1 MMYKGGRSMAK
12 DSILVFKC
20 LADKSRLMII
30 SSLMEKPMYVEL
42 LSERLGL
49 SASTISFHLKKMEE
63 AGLVSS
69 VKEQY
74 YMIYHVNREIFSS
87 TLAELINCKDED
99 IKIQEERQEA
109 YRNKVIQTF
118 FSCGKLK
125 SIPVQR
131 KKKRIIL
138 EEIAK
143 KFQMGKSYPEKQV
156 NLVIA
161 EFHDDFCTIRRD
173 MISEKLFT
181 RENGIYT
188 LCDKV

>member
-1 MMYKGGRSMAK
+1 MAK
-12 DSILVFKC
+12 DSILIFKC

-49 SASTISFHLKKMEE
+49 AASTISFHLKKMEE
-63 AGLVSS
+63 AGIVNS

-74 YMIYHVNREIFSS
+74 YMIYHVNKEIFSW
-87 TLAELINCKDED
+87 TLTELIKGEDDD

-109 YRNKVIQTF
+109 YRDKVIQSF
-118 FSCGKLK
+118 FIYGKLK
-125 SIPVQR
+125 TIPVQQ

-143 KFQMGKSYPEKQV
+143 SFQIGTSYAEKEV
-156 NLVIA
+156 NLIIA

-188 LCDKV
+188 LCDKVES